1 MKKEVDF
8 NIFKAQILEE
18 IKAGKPLFGK
28 DGALAPMIENIV
40 NAVLEG
46 EMDAHLTQESR
57 ESGNRRNGKM
67 QKQVQ
72 TPVGDITVTTPR
84 DRDALFDPQ
93 FIKKRETMLSEG
105 MADRIIGLYAL
116 GTSTR
121 DISSWLEETV
131 STSVSAETISSIT
144 DRVLPELEAW
154 RNRSLDE
161 VYPIVWLDAL
171 HYKVMDEKNRVVSRA
186 IYNVLGIDKDGHKD
200 LLGMYVSKSE
210 GANFWLS
217 VLTDLQN
224 RGVKDI
230 MIPCI
235 DGLKGFP
242 DKSVFPDTAVS
253 EPIRKLIYTTNTV
266 EGYHRQIRK
275 VTKNKGVFPND
286 TALIKLVYLAYR
298 NARKKWTMPVPNW
311 GIISQQLAIKFED
324 RYNLL

>member
-1 MKKEVDF
+1 MKEEVDF

-57 ESGNRRNGKM
+57 VSGNRRNGKM

-84 DRDALFDPQ
+84 DRDASFDPQ

-116 GTSTR
+116 GTITR
-121 DISSWLEETV
+121 DISNWLEETV
-131 STSVSAETISSIT
+131 GTSISAETISSIT

-186 IYNVLGIDKDGHKD
+186 IYNMLGIDKDGHKD

-224 RGVKDI
+224 RE
-230 MIPCI
+230 
-235 DGLKGFP
+235 
-242 DKSVFPDTAVS
+242 T
-253 EPIRKLIYTTNTV
+253 
-266 EGYHRQIRK
+266 
-275 VTKNKGVFPND
+275 
-286 TALIKLVYLAYR
+286 
-298 NARKKWTMPVPNW
+298 
-311 GIISQQLAIKFED
+311 
-324 RYNLL
+324 